1 MGRYKLTIQE
11 CSSGYEGHNHLEKI
25 IDLGFEGKL
34 RIARRGGK
42 EGDDQ
47 MVEIEMWIKR
57 IKENGIGAK
66 HRWIRQRIIELGR
79 CKM

>member
-1 MGRYKLTIQE
+1 MERYKLTIQE
-11 CSSGYEGHNHLEKI
+11 CSSGYEEHNHLETTI
-25 IDLGFEGKL
+25 NLGFEGKL

-47 MVEIEMWIKR
+47 LVEIETWMKR
-57 IKENGIGAK
+57 IKENGIRAK

>member
-1 MGRYKLTIQE
+1 MERYKLTIQE

-47 MVEIEMWIKR
+47 MVEIE
-57 IKENGIGAK
+57 
-66 HRWIRQRIIELGR
+66 RWRKSPHFMLIPIRNRNSFP
-79 CKM
+79 